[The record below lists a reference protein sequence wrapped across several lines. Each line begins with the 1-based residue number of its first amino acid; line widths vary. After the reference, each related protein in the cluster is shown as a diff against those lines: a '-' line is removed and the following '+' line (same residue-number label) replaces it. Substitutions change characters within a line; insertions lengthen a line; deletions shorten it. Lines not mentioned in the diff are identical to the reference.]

1 MKRTTR
7 WSILLLILIGAAGL
21 RLWRINSLP
30 PGFYLDEAFEGL
42 GALRILAD
50 PTYHPVFLSG
60 YSNSLALNAYA
71 NALMFWLFQHF
82 DSEAGPTA
90 MRVTA
95 ACFGVLGV
103 AALYAL
109 AVELQKFAQGRLS
122 RWFPVWAA
130 AALAVM
136 RWHIHFSRIGIEPI
150 IVPLL
155 WASATWLL
163 LRGWRTGEWFSFA
176 GCGALVALSMYT
188 YQAAW
193 MIPLLMIPVTLLLL
207 FQPTESEGLKFAGGS
222 VRSAL
227 AFLQTR
233 QGIGLIITAVVAFLL
248 FIPFGLYTW
257 RNHETALLRPTQVAA
272 EVGTDSAE
280 TSTLWSGIWHTA
292 AMYSP
297 IGELGDQSPRRNI
310 PGEPVLNN
318 WQALLFFMGL
328 GVALWRVRRLPYA
341 LGLIGL
347 FGLLLPGALSNHAPH
362 FHRTVGASAPTALL
376 CAFGL
381 DWLWQWGKTKADETL
396 RGRWALVAQ
405 RFAWIG
411 VLLLILGGAT
421 STYDYFVR
429 WATLP
434 RLYYAFDTGLWQV
447 GQQLAQLPPDQP
459 VYLTPRTLDYPTLA
473 FALRNRQPAPVRF
486 NGQHLF
492 PLTAQ
497 VSSKPEIYAVIEDE
511 DKRTRLL
518 LPEVFPTATLKSSIM
533 DWEGKAYAHFYER
546 PANAIPQR
554 PPQVSRAKVLGD
566 GIQLLGYD
574 TSPTTIHPGE
584 ILYLQL
590 HWLVTTQPKASWTV
604 FTHLL
609 AKDDAGNLKLV
620 AGQDN
625 PPGNNT
631 FPTNR
636 WLPGWR
642 ILDEYEIQLPADLPL
657 GKYGLEIGLYQADGE
672 HLPVQGTGLRL
683 GSIKIK

>member
-7 WSILLLILIGAAGL
+7 WSILLLVLIGAAGL
-21 RLWRINSLP
+21 RLWQINSLP

-50 PTYHPVFLSG
+50 PTYHPIFLTG

-71 NALMFWLFQHF
+71 NAFMFWLFQQF
-82 DSEAGPTA
+82 GGEAGPIA

-109 AVELQKFAQGRLS
+109 AVELQKLAKDRLS
-122 RWFPVWAA
+122 LWFPVWAA

-155 WASATWLL
+155 WAGATWLL
-163 LRGWRTGEWFSFA
+163 LRGWRTGEWLSFA
-176 GCGALVALSMYT
+176 GCGVLVALSLYT

-193 MIPLLMIPVTLLLL
+193 MIPLLMIPVTLLLF
-207 FQPTESEGLKFAGGS
+207 FQ
-222 VRSAL
+222 RSAVEARKL
-227 AFLQTR
+227 TGGGIHSVLTFLQTR
-233 QGIGLIITAVVAFLL
+233 QGVGLVITILVAFLL
-248 FIPFGLYTW
+248 LIPFGLYTW
-257 RNHETALLRPTQVAA
+257 RNHETALLRPTEVAA

-280 TSTLWSGIWHTA
+280 TSTLWSGTWHTA

-310 PGEPVLNN
+310 PGEPVLND
-318 WQALLFFMGL
+318 WEALLFFSGL
-328 GVALWRVRRLPYA
+328 GVALWRMRRLPYA
-341 LGLIGL
+341 IGLIGL

-381 DWLWQWGKTKADETL
+381 DWLWLWGKTKTAEASH
-396 RGRWALVAQ
+396 GRWTLVAQ

-411 VLLLILGGAT
+411 VLVLLLGGAT
-421 STYDYFVR
+421 STYKYFVR
-429 WATLP
+429 WAALP

-447 GQQLAQLPPDQP
+447 GQQLAKLPSDQP

-473 FALRNRQPAPVRF
+473 FALRNRQPEPTRF
-486 NGQHLF
+486 NGQHIF

-497 VSSKPEIYAVIEDE
+497 VSPKPEIYAVIEDE

-518 LPEVFPTATLKSSIM
+518 LPEVFPNATIKNTIF
-533 DWEGKAYAHFYER
+533 DGEGKAYAHFYER
-546 PANAIPQR
+546 PANAVPQR
-554 PPQVSRAKVLGD
+554 PPQVEHKATLGD

-574 TSPTTIHPGE
+574 TYPEVVHPGE

-590 HWLVTTQPKASWTV
+590 HWLVATQPKENWTV

-631 FPTNR
+631 FPTDF
-636 WLPGWR
+636 WQPGWR
-642 ILDEYEIQLPADLPL
+642 ILDEYQIQLPADMAL
-657 GKYGLEIGLYQADGE
+657 GKYELEIGLYQEDGE
-672 HLPVQGTGLRL
+672 RLPAQGTGLRL
-683 GSIKIK
+683 GTVKIK